1 MCHLK
6 FIYSEKATKFCK
18 TSTEDLSYVVLV
30 KSTVEILQNFVAF
43 SEYMNFNVFFI
54 AMNMT
59 CKWELPPSNATTVI
73 RLLDQGGVIC
83 LTDDALFHGGLILVK
98 WHQRFSSQF
107 TLRTYAAQWAK

>member
-1 MCHLK
+1 
-6 FIYSEKATKFCK
+6 
-18 TSTEDLSYVVLV
+18 
-30 KSTVEILQNFVAF
+30 
-43 SEYMNFNVFFI
+43 MNFNVFFI

-107 TLRTYAAQWAK
+107 TLRTYAAQWSEQQKPAKNEILKIREIDKVKIL